1 MRDKAFMSH
10 PVMDCLMRRWRVLSG
25 QREQPFHLKLI
36 LKKAN
41 SPFVRR
47 IYYGEEFGRPQRV
60 AQEMQRD
67 RSHPAA

>member
-1 MRDKAFMSH
+1 
-10 PVMDCLMRRWRVLSG
+10 MRRWRVLSG

-36 LKKAN
+36 LKGAN
-41 SPFVRR
+41 SPFLS
-47 IYYGEEFGRPQRV
+47 GEFIMAKEFGRPQRV